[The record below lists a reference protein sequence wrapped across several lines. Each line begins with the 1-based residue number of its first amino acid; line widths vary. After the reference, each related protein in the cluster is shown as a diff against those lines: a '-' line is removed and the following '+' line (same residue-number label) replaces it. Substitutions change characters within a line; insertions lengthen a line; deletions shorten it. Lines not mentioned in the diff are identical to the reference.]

1 MERLGRESIR
11 QWFWSILPLFN
22 TRQLNNMEKLLMV
35 EHIFISPIR
44 PEKITKVI
52 LDIKKPYYSEAIN
65 KSLREEKIPR

>member
-1 MERLGRESIR
+1 
-11 QWFWSILPLFN
+11 
-22 TRQLNNMEKLLMV
+22 MEKLLMV